1 MNAQKLKDTARALVA
16 GDKGLLAMDECRD
29 GLGRWRF
36 RLPAPSSNRLWRF
49 GTASRR
55 TCRRH
60 SKRSIIEPSATGLR
74 AGANTTPRWRWMV
87 GRVRHVGDHL

>member
-1 MNAQKLKDTARALVA
+1 MNAQELIDTARTLVA

-36 RLPAPSSNRLWRF
+36 RLPAPSSNRRWRF
-49 GTASRR
+49 GEASRP

-60 SKRSIIEPSATGLR
+60 SKLSIIEPSATGLR
-74 AGANTTPRWRWMV
+74 AVANTTPRWS
-87 GRVRHVGDHL
+87 